1 MRNARHRKHPCTRFY
16 RPSHQPHTRARA
28 VAPRRTTKTSRPHG
42 HETQERGLNCI
53 TDHAQRSLSPHRSPQ
68 HHLLPLGLHSLRMR
82 THQGGH
88 KLRDIGPGAVG
99 NPVRQRFLYLLTTAS
114 ASDSVPD
121 PECARPTS
129 RERGN
134 RRALGQAL
142 GRQLC
147 VCSPG
152 VRDDGSAKQRPRIPE
167 SRLSA
172 TEMPARCSITQ
183 YWAPTPE
190 RWAT

>member
-1 MRNARHRKHPCTRFY
+1 MKRKNVDSIASLITP
-16 RPSHQPHTRARA
+16 
-28 VAPRRTTKTSRPHG
+28 
-42 HETQERGLNCI
+42 RGLCPPTAPLNI
-53 TDHAQRSLSPHRSPQ
+53 IFSPSACT
-68 HHLLPLGLHSLRMR
+68 LRMR

-88 KLRDIGPGAVG
+88 ELRDFGPGAVG

-183 YWAPTPE
+183 YCAPTPE